1 MAKCAILIDGGYLD
15 KVMMNDFS
23 GSRVDIGKL
32 GDELASPDER
42 LRTYLYHCMPYMSNP
57 PTEEEKKRYSSRDK
71 YISAL
76 KRLPRFQFRQGK
88 LQKTSDG
95 YRQKRVDILI
105 AVDLV
110 RMSSNR
116 QIDRAVLIA
125 GDSDLVPAIEAARD
139 AGVVVTLY
147 YSPNSC
153 HNELLQNCDERVEI
167 THNLINK
174 VKATIATA
182 PSQAAVP
189 PAKVPAHSPVPIKKT
204 GH

>member
-15 KVMMNDFS
+15 KVMINDFS
-23 GSRVDIGKL
+23 GTRVDIGKL
-32 GDELASPDER
+32 GDELAAPDER

-57 PTEEEKKRYSSRDK
+57 PTDEEKKRYAARDK
-71 YISAL
+71 YISPL

-88 LQKTSDG
+88 LQKISEG
-95 YRQKRVDILI
+95 NFRQKRVDIII

-110 RMSSNR
+110 RMSTNR
-116 QIDRAVLIA
+116 QIDRAILIA

-147 YSPNSC
+147 YSPKSV
-153 HNELLQNCDERVEI
+153 HNELLQASDERVEI

-174 VKATIATA
+174 VKATMVAA
-182 PSQAAVP
+182 PSP
-189 PAKVPAHSPVPIKKT
+189 PPLTPSAP
-204 GH
+204 